1 MKAKIL
7 SILLLTSI
15 VIAPINVLGEDEE
28 TFTLS
33 GFVFT
38 HNGDLANKTSIKVDS
53 MASVWSENGSYV
65 FSGIS
70 PGEHTVRAYFMNDGH
85 TVVYR
90 KMFFTENMELD
101 WYEGMNW
108 ITAEIFD
115 SDGNYISNSVSTTIE
130 ILETNENKSPNNGR
144 VEFDLLDIGDYY
156 TIKSTFNN
164 PETST
169 QFIHF
174 KLEAGSST
182 FPDLNDFDF
191 YYGENSK
198 YGFVKDPL
206 GFPLSDVEVSN
217 GNNSV
222 MTNSD
227 GFYLFQNL
235 KIGSN
240 QNFSFKLE
248 NIDLV
253 EPINE
258 LIDEG
263 EGWMNVTSTL
273 EVNLPENVTFITSI
287 QTIPSEYP
295 FLIEWE
301 GGAYTEYYSLYVDGE
316 IAYKGA
322 ADSFT
327 FFPEETGT
335 FEFQIEAANNNGTTI
350 NSQTLLIIVI
360 PEQSEKD
367 LWSIGM
373 SWNYSLV
380 HTPEYH
386 QNKTYTAIGSE
397 IITDAFGQERETFL
411 VRVSDDNYEEGEK
424 AYRWVDTN
432 NLLDVKTYWVD
443 APSSSSYYQEG
454 TLGWK
459 ISDEGTEV
467 DLFEVDNGA
476 SLHFNRTNVIGV
488 PGHPNGYDDTLNTI
502 SITKNVMVETPAGN
516 FSTTYFKITDVNDEI
531 VSWELWYNETVRNWV
546 KKIDRLP
553 GSHSDSVIF
562 ELTSFDVPITPQF
575 ITEDETNIWDDDF
588 IIEWAKFQGAASYQ
602 LFENGVLIYE
612 GDEASLSVENKED
625 GEYIYKLNAIMNSGQ
640 IIEGDTLF
648 LNVYFILEPPEIY
661 ADNRT
666 VIKDQSVRLSWEKVE
681 DVAWYSI
688 KVENS
693 EGEIVEFYNGTE
705 NFTEINS
712 LDIGQNRIRLQAAL
726 QNGKVS
732 DLSPSIFVTV
742 QDLVEEEGQEEMGRG
757 IPAIGIP
764 STVLAISLAIIFK
777 KREDLNE

>member
-777 KREDLNE
+777 KGRN

>member
-7 SILLLTSI
+7 SILILTSI

-115 SDGNYISNSVSTTIE
+115 SDGNYISNSVSTSLE

-144 VEFDLLDIGDYY
+144 VEFDLLDIGNYY

-164 PETST
+164 PEPST

-182 FPDLNDFDF
+182 VPDSNDFDF
-191 YYGENSK
+191 YYGKNSK
-198 YGFVKDPL
+198 YGFVKDPF

-301 GGAYTEYYSLYVDGE
+301 GGAYTEYYSLYIDGE

-335 FEFQIEAANNNGTTI
+335 FEFQIEATNNNGTTI

-360 PEQSEKD
+360 PEQSEED
-367 LWSIGM
+367 LWSSGM

-397 IITDAFGQERETFL
+397 IITDAFGQERDSFL

-467 DLFEVDNGA
+467 DLFEVDEGA

-516 FSTTYFKITDVNDEI
+516 FSTTYFKITDIDDEI

-588 IIEWAKFQGAASYQ
+588 IVEWAKFQGAASYQ

-640 IIEGDTLF
+640 IVEGDTLF

-666 VIKDQSVRLSWEKVE
+666 VIKDQSVKLSWEKVE

-693 EGEIVEFYNGTE
+693 EGEIAEFYNGTE

-712 LDIGQNRIRLQAAL
+712 LDVGQNRIRLQAAL

-732 DLSPSIFVTV
+732 ELSPSIFVTV
-742 QDLVEEEGQEEMGRG
+742 QDSEENQVEPGRG
-757 IPAIGIP
+757 VPAIGVP
-764 STVLAISLAIIFK
+764 STFLAIALAIFIK
-777 KREDLNE
+777 KGRGEND